1 MTNEEYLD
9 KYYFVIQKAIWDNV
23 SNDVDIAVRA
33 HMNGNVWQKILKIR
47 NRVSDN
53 IWVVRR
59 HTTEL
64 KVS

>member
-9 KYYFVIQKAIWDNV
+9 KYYFVIHKAIWDNV